1 MSITPAP
8 QAFAKQGWSFESAAD
23 CVRRSD
29 WEGALEAYGA
39 LALEHPAHAE
49 VRCNLGLIEQLL
61 DHGPAA
67 LRHFDEAVRLQPEA
81 VRPYLLRADLHKAC
95 GRHEAA
101 LRDYDTALM
110 RQSGLEASLQAKQKP
125 EPEPPRPS
133 SSPSADRDAQAHL
146 HANRGTTLHALGRH
160 ADALES
166 FDAALEC
173 AAQTPGL
180 HYNRGNALRE
190 LGRHEEAIASF
201 DAALVHDGSDHQA
214 HFNRGLCL
222 GALGRWEAALDEADA
237 VIAACPAHARAYTA
251 RGDWLKNLGRKV
263 EALQAYDRALDLDDQ
278 AAHTHLNRGNT
289 LREMGR
295 AEEALQAY
303 AQATTLDP
311 SDWEAH
317 YNRGIALHDLRLIP
331 QALQSY
337 GLARRLAPDEHR
349 IEWNESLA
357 LLMSQHWHEGWLAY
371 ESRWRL
377 EAPDPALIQ
386 QGGQR
391 WTGRQSLQAQRMLLV
406 AEQGLGDSL
415 QFCRYVPLV
424 MGLGADV
431 TLLVPEPLRPLLESI
446 APGLRVVTRLAPQD
460 RFDFHCPLMSL
471 PLTLQRFDPRQ
482 GGHHPY
488 LQADRQLVQQR
499 ADAHPRSARLRV
511 GLAWSGN
518 RANPSDA
525 HRSMALASLLQAV
538 PTGIDLVVLQGD
550 IRQDDEVALAKA
562 AGLTHDRQGLEGFA
576 GTAAWCELVDLV
588 LTVDTSIAHLAGALG
603 RPTWLMLHQMADWR
617 WLMDR
622 DDTPWYPRTRLFRQ
636 SRSGCWDDVLDR
648 VHSALLAFRDSPT
661 RPPMR

>member
-101 LRDYDTALM
+101 LSDYDTALM
-110 RQSGLEASLQAKQKP
+110 RQSGLAASLQAKQKP

-133 SSPSADRDAQAHL
+133 SSSSADRDAQAHL

-222 GALGRWEAALDEADA
+222 GALGRWQAALDEADA
-237 VIAACPAHARAYTA
+237 VIAACPDHARAYTA

-311 SDWEAH
+311 SDWEGH
-317 YNRGIALHDLRLIP
+317 YNRGIALHDLRRIP

-357 LLMSQHWHEGWLAY
+357 LLMSQRWHEGWLAY

-391 WTGRQSLQAQRMLLV
+391 WNGRQSLQAQRMLLV

-415 QFCRYVPLV
+415 QFCRYAPLV

-636 SRSGCWDDVLDR
+636 SRSGCWNDVLDR